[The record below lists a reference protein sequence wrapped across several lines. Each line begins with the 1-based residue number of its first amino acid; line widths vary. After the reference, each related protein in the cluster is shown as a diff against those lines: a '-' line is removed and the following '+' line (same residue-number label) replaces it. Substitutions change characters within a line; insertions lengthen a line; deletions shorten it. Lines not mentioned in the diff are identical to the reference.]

1 MNPSAHI
8 LVVDDHQEIRDLVAR
23 YLREHGFRVST
34 VEGGAAMKRML
45 ASSAI
50 DLVVLDIMMPG
61 EDGLALCRYLREQSQ
76 IPVIMLSA
84 MAEQTDRVVGLEVGA
99 DDYLTKPFFPRELL
113 ARIKA
118 VLRRTEAM
126 PPRREALKEES
137 VRFDRWQLDVSRRE
151 LVGDDGV
158 AVPLSTAE
166 FKLLSTFLA
175 HPQRVLSREQL
186 LDLTRGRQAD
196 VFDRSIDNQVSRLR
210 RKVEADPS
218 QPVLIKTVWGGG
230 YMLAA
235 EVSRSC

>member
-1 MNPSAHI
+1 MTSMPHI

-23 YLREHGFRVST
+23 YLEQYEMRVST
-34 VEGGAAMKRML
+34 ARDGQEMKKRL

-50 DLVVLDIMMPG
+50 DLVVLDLMMPG
-61 EDGLALCRYLREQSQ
+61 EDGLALCRHLREHSQ
-76 IPVIMLSA
+76 IPVIMLTA
-84 MAEQTDRVVGLEVGA
+84 MAEETDRVLGLEMGA

-118 VLRRTEAM
+118 VLRRTEAL
-126 PPRREALKEES
+126 PPQRETPVVEQL
-137 VRFDRWQLDVSRRE
+137 RFADWRLDVARRE
-151 LVGDDGV
+151 LVGLDEV

-175 HPQRVLSREQL
+175 HPRRVLSREQL

-210 RKVEADPS
+210 RKIEQDPS
-218 QPVLIKTVWGGG
+218 NPVLIKTVWGGG
-230 YMLAA
+230 YMLSV
-235 EVSRSC
+235 EVTE